1 MPQSK
6 ISLWAIPS
14 TCWSIQFWP
23 KNHRKHRK
31 QVKLLIGKFVP
42 LLPPLLDTVN
52 NGLLFHVGTGGL
64 AKSTFAKQ
72 IGIIHCRDFWGSCP
86 SAPLPDTVIDNGAW
100 FHLGTGESGKSTFI
114 KQMRIIHGQGYS
126 EDDRRGYSKLVYQ
139 NIFQAI
145 QALSRAMEMLK
156 IPFGKPHPNEVC
168 FDMKVF
174 YLFIVVVVETET
186 LQWMT

>member
-1 MPQSK
+1 M
-6 ISLWAIPS
+6 
-14 TCWSIQFWP
+14 
-23 KNHRKHRK
+23 
-31 QVKLLIGKFVP
+31 IGVVGP
-42 LLPPLLDTVN
+42 LPPVL
-52 NGLLFHVGTGGL
+52 
-64 AKSTFAKQ
+64 
-72 IGIIHCRDFWGSCP
+72 
-86 SAPLPDTVIDNGAW
+86 DTVIDNGML
-100 FHLGTGESGKSTFI
+100 FHVGTGESGKSTFI

-186 LQWMT
+186 LQ